1 MNSYFYITMRITI
14 LGGGSWGT
22 ALAVHLATKKHQI
35 KIWEFFE
42 QQAREMQQKR
52 ECPLLPGVPLAENII
67 VSSDMDY
74 TLGGAELVLVV
85 VPSDKVESTLEK
97 AKTHLKSPP
106 LILCSKGFASSNR
119 LLSEVVHEKISNH
132 LFFLYGPTHAE
143 EVGRGLLSGI
153 VLAGGAGKEK
163 LKLEFESEKLKVE
176 LSDDIVGVQV
186 AAALK
191 NIVALA
197 VGMVDGL
204 GGGDN
209 ATAYIMT
216 KGYAEIRQIGLA
228 WGGKDETFH
237 GLAGIGDIIVTCL
250 SEHSRNFR
258 VGRELGKGRK
268 LAEILTE
275 MKMVAE
281 GVATAQM
288 VPVLKEKFGLEL
300 PLLSSVYRIVYERK
314 PAKELCE
321 NL

>member
-1 MNSYFYITMRITI
+1 MRISI

-22 ALAVHLATKKHQI
+22 ALAVHLAKKKHQI
-35 KIWEFFE
+35 KLWEFFE
-42 QQAREMQQKR
+42 QQAREMQEKR
-52 ECPLLPGVPLAENII
+52 ECPLLPGVILPENIVI
-67 VSSDMDY
+67 SSNMGSMLQD
-74 TLGGAELVLVV
+74 TELVLLV

-97 AKTHLKSPP
+97 AKVHLQSQP
-106 LILCSKGFASSNR
+106 LILCSKGFASGTR
-119 LLSEVVHEKISNH
+119 LLSEIVHEKIFNP

-153 VLAGGAGKEK
+153 VLAGGEGKDT
-163 LKLEFESEKLKVE
+163 LKKIFESETLKVE
-176 LSDDIVGVQV
+176 LSDDIIGVQV

-197 VGMVDGL
+197 VGMVEGL
-204 GGGDN
+204 GLGDN

-268 LAEILTE
+268 LAEILAE

-281 GVATAQM
+281 GVTTVQ
-288 VPVLKEKFGLEL
+288 VLPVLKKKFGLDL
-300 PLLSSVYRIVYERK
+300 PLLSAVYGVVHEGK
-314 PAKELCE
+314 GAEELC
-321 NL
+321 NAL

>member
-1 MNSYFYITMRITI
+1 M
-14 LGGGSWGT
+14 
-22 ALAVHLATKKHQI
+22 
-35 KIWEFFE
+35 
-42 QQAREMQQKR
+42 
-52 ECPLLPGVPLAENII
+52 
-67 VSSDMDY
+67 
-74 TLGGAELVLVV
+74 
-85 VPSDKVESTLEK
+85 
-97 AKTHLKSPP
+97 
-106 LILCSKGFASSNR
+106 ILCSKGFTSNTR
-119 LLSEVVHEKISNH
+119 LLSEVVQEKISNP

-153 VLAGGAGKEK
+153 VLAGGRGKEILSK
-163 LKLEFESEKLKVE
+163 LKPEFESDMLKVE

-204 GGGDN
+204 GLGDN

-216 KGYAEIRQIGLA
+216 KGYAEIRQVGLA

-268 LAEILTE
+268 LADILAE

-281 GVATAQM
+281 GVTTARII
-288 VPVLKEKFGLEL
+288 PVLKERFRLEL
-300 PLLSSVYRIVYERK
+300 PLLTAAYGIVHEG
-314 PAKELCE
+314 KEARELGTK
-321 NL
+321 L

>member
-1 MNSYFYITMRITI
+1 MHITI

-22 ALAVHLATKKHQI
+22 ALAVHLAKKKHQI
-35 KIWEFFE
+35 QLWEFFE
-42 QQAREMQQKR
+42 QQAKEMQEKR
-52 ECPLLPGVPLAENII
+52 ECPLLSGVILPENII
-67 VSSDMDY
+67 ISSNMESMLRD
-74 TLGGAELVLVV
+74 TELVLLV

-97 AKTHLKSPP
+97 AKSYLKLQPV
-106 LILCSKGFASSNR
+106 ILCSKGFASGNR
-119 LLSEVVHEKISNH
+119 LLSDVVQEKISNP

-153 VLAGGAGKEK
+153 VLAGGEGKDK
-163 LKLEFESEKLKVE
+163 LKREFESEVLKVE
-176 LSDDIVGVQV
+176 LSNDIIGVQV

-204 GGGDN
+204 GLGDN

-216 KGYAEIRQIGLA
+216 KGYAEIRQIGMA

-268 LAEILTE
+268 LAEILAE

-281 GVATAQM
+281 GVTSAKA
-288 VPVLKEKFGLEL
+288 VPVLKERFGLQL
-300 PLLSSVYRIVYERK
+300 PLLTAVYGVVQEGK
-314 PAKELCE
+314 DAKELCE
-321 NL
+321 KI

>member
-1 MNSYFYITMRITI
+1 MKITI

-22 ALAVHLATKKHQI
+22 ALAVHLAKKNH
-35 KIWEFFE
+35 KIQLWELFE
-42 QQAREMQQKR
+42 QQAQEMQQKR
-52 ECPLLPGVPLAENII
+52 ECPLLPGVVLAENITI
-67 VSSDMDY
+67 SSNMALML
-74 TLGGAELVLVV
+74 TGVELVMVV

-97 AKTHLKSPP
+97 AKVHLKSQP
-106 LILCSKGFASSNR
+106 LILCSKGFASGNR
-119 LLSEVVHEKISNH
+119 LLSDVVHEKISNP

-153 VLAGGAGKEK
+153 VLAGGEGKEE
-163 LKLEFESEKLKVE
+163 LKQEFESGLLKVE
-176 LSDDIVGVQV
+176 LSDDIIGVQV

-204 GGGDN
+204 GLGDN

-216 KGYAEIRQIGLA
+216 KGYSEIRQIGLA

-258 VGRELGKGRK
+258 VGRELGRGRK
-268 LAEILTE
+268 LADIMAE

-281 GVATAQM
+281 GVTTAQ
-288 VPVLKEKFGLEL
+288 VIPVLKKRLGLEL
-300 PLLSSVYRIVYERK
+300 PLLTAVYEIIHK
-314 PAKELCE
+314 GKMSQELCTRF
-321 NL
+321 

>member
-1 MNSYFYITMRITI
+1 MHLTI

-22 ALAVHLATKKHQI
+22 ALAVHLAKKKHQI
-35 KIWEFFE
+35 KLWEFFE
-42 QQAREMQQKR
+42 QQARDMQEKR
-52 ECPLLPGVPLAENII
+52 ECPLLPGVSLSDNITI
-67 VSSDMDY
+67 SSDMPS
-74 TLGGAELVLVV
+74 TLEGAELVMVV

-97 AKTHLKSPP
+97 AKVHLQTQPI
-106 LILCSKGFASSNR
+106 ILCSKGFASGNR
-119 LLSEVVHEKISNH
+119 LLSDVVQEKISNL

-153 VLAGGAGKEK
+153 VLAGGMGKEK
-163 LKLEFESEKLKVE
+163 LKQEFESDLLKVE
-176 LSDDIVGVQV
+176 LSDDIIGVQV

-204 GGGDN
+204 GLGDN

-268 LAEILTE
+268 LAEILAE

-281 GVATAQM
+281 GVTTAQV
-288 VPVLKEKFGLEL
+288 VPVLKQRFGLEL
-300 PLLSSVYRIVYERK
+300 PLLSKMYGILYSDKV
-314 PAKELCE
+314 AADL
-321 NL
+321 LL

>member
-1 MNSYFYITMRITI
+1 MRLMHLTI

-22 ALAVHLATKKHQI
+22 ALAVHLAKKKHQI
-35 KIWEFFE
+35 QLWEFFE
-42 QQAREMQQKR
+42 QQAREMQEKK
-52 ECPLLPGVPLAENII
+52 ECPLLPGVSLPENIVI
-67 VSSDMDY
+67 SSNMESM
-74 TLGGAELVLVV
+74 LQGAELVLIV

-97 AKTHLKSPP
+97 AKLHLNSQP
-106 LILCSKGFASSNR
+106 LILCSKGFASGNR
-119 LLSEVVHEKISNH
+119 LLSEVMQEKISNP

-153 VLAGGAGKEK
+153 VLAGGTGKEK
-163 LKLEFESEKLKVE
+163 LKQEFESEALKVE
-176 LSDDIVGVQV
+176 LSDDLVGVQV

-204 GGGDN
+204 GLGDN

-216 KGYAEIRQIGLA
+216 KGYAEIRQVGMA

-258 VGRELGKGRK
+258 VGRELGKGRE
-268 LAEILTE
+268 LADIMAE

-281 GVATAQM
+281 GVTTAQV
-288 VPVLKEKFGLEL
+288 VPALKQRFGLEL
-300 PLLSSVYRIVYERK
+300 PLLSAVYGVVQEGK
-314 PAKELCE
+314 LAKELCE
-321 NL
+321 KV